1 MIPGMKKSTIVAAWL
16 SLAFL
21 CWICWR
27 LVEPATRDEGPAAKT
42 SAGPSFRARMIM
54 PPMTRAVFGLLPN
67 FVEDRLPGA
76 MKRELLL
83 DHTSPDTE
91 LGRVGPRILELRN
104 AAGWDLSIE
113 TDAEGRIAGD
123 TRVYFP
129 INLGERDVRLVCRPV
144 DPAVG
149 HLKMEAAEDGRLSG
163 SFQLEIVACLNAK
176 SGKRPEWPPAPLKLR
191 GSFAAL
197 PPGEGFRPWGAERAA
212 PLSNRAAR

>member
-1 MIPGMKKSTIVAAWL
+1 MKKLLFLAALMVLALVA
-16 SLAFL
+16 
-21 CWICWR
+21 WIFWR
-27 LVEPATRDEGPAAKT
+27 LAESATREETSAAST
-42 SAGPSFRARMIM
+42 ADSSAGPSFRARLIM
-54 PPMTRAVFGLLPN
+54 PPMTRTLFGLLPN
-67 FVEDRLPGA
+67 FVEDRIPGA

-83 DHTSPDTE
+83 DHLRPGTE
-91 LGRVGPRILELRN
+91 LGRVGKRILELRN
-104 AAGWDLSIE
+104 ADGWDLLIE
-113 TDAEGRIAGD
+113 TDAEGRIAGE

-191 GSFAAL
+191 GSFTGL
-197 PPGEGFRPWGAERAA
+197 PPGEGFRPWAAERAT
-212 PLSNRAAR
+212 PLSNQTAP